1 MEVAAR
7 GSGDSLTVGAPQ
19 KQGSSNGSGLNT
31 ALVVA
36 LVVLVIAAA
45 ALGWLMKRTYDNR
58 ADAVSDGGPWSV
70 ISIERVDTST
80 TASSGR
86 VGEDVGGG
94 TIQAM
99 DAAPQAEQVRAADQ
113 IEAATKMA
121 NAFLNLQYDE
131 IEANIETVKSLATG
145 AFLRQYTKASED
157 LAKLTRRAQATQT
170 GEVDWAGLV
179 AGDDDSA
186 TVIVATSGTVAN
198 KLTEFEPVART
209 YRLQLEVDLVD
220 GQWLTSDLQYVR

>member
-1 MEVAAR
+1 M
-7 GSGDSLTVGAPQ
+7 GSPG

-36 LVVLVIAAA
+36 AVVLVLAAA
-45 ALGWLMKRTYDNR
+45 ALAWLMNRTYDNR
-58 ADAVSDGGPWSV
+58 ADAVGDGGVWSV
-70 ISIERVDTST
+70 ISIERAD
-80 TASSGR
+80 ASAEARSGR
-86 VGEDVGGG
+86 AGEDVGGG
-94 TIQAM
+94 TVQAM
-99 DAAPQAEQVRAADQ
+99 DPAPKAEQERTAAQ
-113 IEAATKMA
+113 IEAATAMA
-121 NAFLNLQYDE
+121 DAFLNLQYDE
-131 IEANIETVKSLATG
+131 IETDIEEVKSLATG

-209 YRLQLEVDLVD
+209 YRLQLEIDLVD

>member
-1 MEVAAR
+1 VEVAAR
-7 GSGDSLTVGAPQ
+7 GSGDSLTVGSSGQ
-19 KQGSSNGSGLNT
+19 EGSSNGSGLNT

-36 LVVLVIAAA
+36 VVLLVIAAA
-45 ALGWLMKRTYDNR
+45 ALAWLMNRTYDNR
-58 ADAVSDGGPWSV
+58 ADAVGDGGVWSV
-70 ISIERVDTST
+70 ISIERAG
-80 TASSGR
+80 ASAEAPSGR
-86 VGEDVGGG
+86 AGEDVGGG
-94 TIQAM
+94 TVQAM
-99 DAAPQAEQVRAADQ
+99 DPAPKAEQERTAAQ
-113 IEAATKMA
+113 IEAATAMA
-121 NAFLNLQYDE
+121 DAFLNLQYDE
-131 IEANIETVKSLATG
+131 IETDIEEVKSLATG
-145 AFLRQYTKASED
+145 AFLRQYTKASKD

-220 GQWLTSDLQYVR
+220 GQWLTSDLQYVE